1 MKYVVLSLVML
12 LCSLH
17 LVSANVYITEV
28 MHSPTQTA
36 SDSDGEWLELY
47 NAGSETVDL
56 SNWTI
61 DGNNFDDVEISPDQ
75 YLVVARELL
84 DGTDSDTESFESYW
98 GDNNGVWDEAFVAV
112 DGSFTLS
119 AEDTITLSNGEYEDI
134 VSYNDSVGGENG
146 RSIERLTLDLWQEA
160 EIDGSPGTGS
170 FSVEEEEGS
179 EETTSNGTL
188 PIYITV
194 ENSVPEIVAITFFSD
209 DSSADGVQIMPNVG
223 LEKEVF
229 FNVTVEDSNGFE
241 DVVSIYSEVNNQSVN
256 LSFVANDSE
265 SSATFEGSFVMQSYD
280 LSGVYNLTVFAADAS
295 SIVNESVSFAYLG
308 IISSEINVT
317 ELSFLSEAGESSFES
332 VSIHNS
338 GNVVIDTEVYAED
351 FVSETSSIPADALS
365 IFSEEWLPLDT
376 LQSIELGLQPEEDA
390 QLSFQLSLPQQ
401 AVSGDYLGSVV
412 IRSVE
417 QV

>member
-1 MKYVVLSLVML
+1 
-12 LCSLH
+12 
-17 LVSANVYITEV
+17 
-28 MHSPTQTA
+28 
-36 SDSDGEWLELY
+36 
-47 NAGSETVDL
+47 
-56 SNWTI
+56 
-61 DGNNFDDVEISPDQ
+61 
-75 YLVVARELL
+75 
-84 DGTDSDTESFESYW
+84 
-98 GDNNGVWDEAFVAV
+98 
-112 DGSFTLS
+112 
-119 AEDTITLSNGEYEDI
+119 
-134 VSYNDSVGGENG
+134 
-146 RSIERLTLDLWQEA
+146 
-160 EIDGSPGTGS
+160 
-170 FSVEEEEGS
+170 
-179 EETTSNGTL
+179 
-188 PIYITV
+188 
-194 ENSVPEIVAITFFSD
+194 
-209 DSSADGVQIMPNVG
+209 
-223 LEKEVF
+223 
-229 FNVTVEDSNGFE
+229 E